1 MIIVLSLAPI
11 FLLILLGYAIRKK
24 KIIDDT
30 FWMPAERIT
39 YYIFFPSLLISNIAG
54 VDLDFLALG
63 PMIGAVVSGILI
75 IGGSVIALRPYITV
89 PNPAFTSIFQ
99 GSIRP
104 NSYVGIAAAVALFGD
119 AGLSLV
125 AIIISVAVPLVNFL
139 SAVMLAHYI
148 PQENGATG
156 ARRLIMPVI
165 TNPLILSCMMG
176 IFLNLSGLGLPP
188 VLGPLLDILGKAALP
203 VGLLAVGAGLSFK
216 ALHGSAAIML
226 ATSTAKIILLPL
238 VTYLALKA
246 FGVEGLSAS
255 IAVIY
260 ATLPGSPSAY
270 VLARQM
276 GGDGEL
282 MAGLITLTTLAA
294 MVLMPAIA
302 LMLG

>member
-24 KIIDDT
+24 KIIDDA

-39 YYIFFPSLLISNIAG
+39 YYVFFPSLLISNIAR

-75 IGGSVIALRPYITV
+75 VGGFVIALRPYITV
-89 PNPAFTSIFQ
+89 PNPTFSSIFQ

-119 AGLSLV
+119 AGLTLV
-125 AIIISVAVPLVNFL
+125 AIIISIAVPLVNFL
-139 SAVMLAHYI
+139 SAIMLAHYI

-156 ARRLIMPVI
+156 VRRLIMPVI
-165 TNPLILSCMMG
+165 TNPLILSSMMG

-188 VLGPLLDILGKAALP
+188 VFGPLLDILGKAALP

-216 ALHGSAAIML
+216 ALHGSATIML
-226 ATSTAKIILLPL
+226 TTSAAKIILLPL
-238 VTYLALKA
+238 VTYLALNA
-246 FGVEGLSAS
+246 FGVEGLAAS
-255 IAVIY
+255 VAVIY
-260 ATLPGSPSAY
+260 AALPGSPSAY

-276 GGDGEL
+276 GGDSEL